1 MRFWIK
7 TLGCKVNQVE
17 SSYVLERL
25 KKAGLDPANSEEEAE
40 LFILN
45 SCAVTERACL
55 EAKKILRHWKK
66 LNPKG
71 VIFTG
76 CSAQV
81 QAEEFRKIAEALGLT
96 PFIILGQKEK
106 YEPERYLEDLSEKN
120 HTPLIKVD
128 SSLETCYPLLLEEF
142 HGHSRAFVK
151 IQDGCSSF
159 CSYCIVPY
167 SRGPSR
173 SLSEEHILTQIRR
186 FLEQGYQEIVLT
198 GIHLGMWGEDLHPKR
213 KLPELLFKIE
223 DLFKSHQRPLNL
235 RLSSLE
241 VNEIDEDFLVFAR
254 ESQFLCPHFHI
265 PLQSGSNLILQ
276 RMNRKYRAEAYLERV
291 KTLYELFPS
300 ATLGADVLVGFPGE
314 GEKEFLATY
323 ELIEKSPLN
332 WLHIFPFSE
341 RPGTPAEALTPK
353 VPPEEKKR
361 RVEAL
366 KKLSHQKRKAFLE
379 RNLGTLRKAIFEE
392 EKEAFVRALTDNY
405 LQVILPRDRVSGLA
419 KGSLIKV
426 KLLRLRGDLLEA
438 EPFEDKEIVKT

>member
-1 MRFWIK
+1 MKFWIK

-17 SSYVLERL
+17 SSYVFERL
-25 KKAGLDPANSEEEAE
+25 KKAGLDPAKSEEEAE

-106 YEPERYLEDLSEKN
+106 YEPERYLKDLSEK
-120 HTPLIKVD
+120 TPLIKVD

-198 GIHLGMWGEDLHPKR
+198 GIHLGLWGEDLQPRR
-213 KLPELLFKIE
+213 KLTDLLFKIE
-223 DLFKSHQRPLNL
+223 NLFKSYQKPLNL

-241 VNEIDEDFLVFAR
+241 VNEIDEDFLGFAR

-276 RMNRKYRAEAYLERV
+276 RMNRKYRAETYLERV
-291 KTLYELFPS
+291 KTLHKLFPS

-314 GEKEFLATY
+314 GEREFLDTY

-361 RVEAL
+361 RVAAL
-366 KKLSHQKRKAFLE
+366 KKLSHQKKRAFLE
-379 RNLGTLRKAIFEE
+379 RNLGTLRKAILEE
-392 EKEAFVRALTDNY
+392 EKGDSVKALTDNY
-405 LQVILPRDRVSGLA
+405 LQVILLRDRVPYASKGGL
-419 KGSLIKV
+419 IMV